1 MKSAIAISYELD
13 DIGATVRELTAQV
26 RRGLVFTDHTVA
38 ILYGQPDMEVDELSY
53 ALSLELGCHVFGGT
67 MTAGACITN
76 EGDHESAVVLHVLTD
91 NNCLFAPAISDSI
104 KNDPAAKIAET
115 YCEAYRNLKEQDTGA
130 EPKLVICVTSIL
142 ENIDPDD
149 ILSNISEL
157 CGNIPV
163 FGFNAADDFDLR
175 KQQIYLDGITGS
187 DKLVI
192 LLISGDTCPIFQIAN
207 LAGFMRVL
215 RK

>member
-26 RRGLVFTDHTVA
+26 RRGLMFTDHTVA

-67 MTAGACITN
+67 MTEGACITN
-76 EGDHESAVVLHVLTD
+76 EGDHEPAVVLHVLTD
-91 NNCLFAPAISDSI
+91 NNCLFATAISDSI
-104 KNDPAAKIAET
+104 KDNHVKKIAET
-115 YCEAYRNLKEQDTGA
+115 FRDAYLDLKEQDLTA
-130 EPKLVICVTSIL
+130 EPKMAVYVAPIMESI
-142 ENIDPDD
+142 NPND
-149 ILSNISEL
+149 ILSIISEL

-163 FGFNAADDFDLR
+163 FGFNAADDFDFH